1 MYTKRPRHSRS
12 ISPAGPDPAVPRR
25 KNDNMTQN
33 RDFLATEPIPRLL
46 VRIAIPTVIAQ
57 IVNLLYN
64 LVDRIYIGHIEYIGK
79 DALTGVGVCF
89 PILTAVSAFASL
101 VGGGGAP
108 RASIKMG
115 QKDIDGAR
123 KIVGSCFAL
132 LCCISVVLTVVLSVL
147 AEPMLLLFGASEN
160 TVGYAVEYIQLYLL
174 GTLFVQCALGMNP
187 FITAQGATKIS
198 MLSVVIGAALNIVL
212 DPLFIF
218 VLDMGVQ
225 GAALATVLSQAVSAG
240 WVLRF
245 LTGKKAVL
253 RLTRDG
259 IRLDWRVLLPCLALG
274 VSPFIMSITESI
286 LSVSFNSSL
295 LLYGGDTAVGAM
307 TILSSLMQF
316 SLLPLSGFTQGAQP
330 VTSYNYG
337 AGNHDRV
344 KQSFTVL
351 LTVCLS
357 YSFIMWAFIML
368 FPEFFV
374 TIFNDD
380 PGLVSY
386 TVWAM
391 RIYFAASCI
400 FGAQMACQNT
410 FIALGNAKMSLLM
423 AVLRKLIL
431 LIPMIYILPSFFAS
445 DADKAMAVYLAEPVS
460 DALAVCTTVLTFTL
474 FFRKTLKKM
483 RNAKEADS
491 VETA

>member
-1 MYTKRPRHSRS
+1 
-12 ISPAGPDPAVPRR
+12 
-25 KNDNMTQN
+25 MTQN
-33 RDFLATEPIPRLL
+33 RNFLATEPIPRLL
-46 VRIAIPTVIAQ
+46 FRMAIPTVIAQ

-64 LVDRIYIGHIEYIGK
+64 LVDRIYIGHIDLIGK

-89 PILTAVSAFASL
+89 PILIAVSAFASL
-101 VGGGGAP
+101 IGGGGAP

-115 QKDIDGAR
+115 QQDTDGAQR
-123 KIVGSCFAL
+123 IVGSCFAL
-132 LCCISVVLTVVLSVL
+132 LCTLSVVLTVVLSLL

-160 TVGYAVEYIQLYLL
+160 TVGYALEYIRIYLM
-174 GTLFVQCALGMNP
+174 GTVFVLIALGMNP

-198 MLSVVIGAALNIVL
+198 MLSVVIGAVINIVL

-218 VLDMGVQ
+218 VFDMGVR
-225 GAALATVLSQAVSAG
+225 GAALATVLSQAVSAV
-240 WVLRF
+240 WVLWY
-245 LTGKKAVL
+245 LTGRQATL
-253 RLTRDG
+253 RLTRDV

-295 LLYGGDTAVGAM
+295 LLYGGDTAVGAI

-337 AGNHDRV
+337 AGNSERV

-351 LTVCLS
+351 LTVCLCF
-357 YSFIMWAFIML
+357 SFAMWALIML

-380 PGLVSY
+380 PTLVSY
-386 TVWAM
+386 TAWAM
-391 RIYFAASCI
+391 RIYFGVSCI

-431 LIPMIYILPSFFAS
+431 LIPMIYILPLFFES
-445 DADKAMAVYLAEPVS
+445 NADKAMAVYLAEPVS
-460 DALAVCTTVLTFTL
+460 DTLAVCTTVTTFFL
-474 FFRKTLKKM
+474 FFRKVLKTM
-483 RNAKEADS
+483 RKAKEDTPI
-491 VETA
+491 ETE

>member
-1 MYTKRPRHSRS
+1 M
-12 ISPAGPDPAVPRR
+12 
-25 KNDNMTQN
+25 NQN

-46 VRIAIPTVIAQ
+46 FRLAIPTVIAQ

-64 LVDRIYIGHIEYIGK
+64 LVDRIYIGHIETIGK

-89 PILTAVSAFASL
+89 PILAAVSAFASL

-115 QKDIDGAR
+115 QKDPDGAR

-132 LCCISVVLTVVLSVL
+132 LCCISLVLTVVLSVL

-160 TVGYAVEYIQLYLL
+160 TVGYAVDYIRIYLL
-174 GTLFVQCALGMNP
+174 GTIFVQCALGMNP
-187 FITAQGATKIS
+187 FITAQGATKTS
-198 MLSVVIGAALNIVL
+198 MLSVVIGAVLNIAL

-218 VLDMGVQ
+218 TFGMGVR
-225 GAALATVLSQAVSAG
+225 GAALATVISQAASAV
-240 WVLRF
+240 WVLCF
-245 LTGKKAVL
+245 LTGKRSAL
-253 RLTRDG
+253 RLTRDI
-259 IRLDWRVLLPCLALG
+259 IRIDWRVLLPCLALG
-274 VSPFIMSITESI
+274 VSPFIMAITESV

-295 LLYGGDTAVGAM
+295 LRYGGDTAVGAM

-337 AGNHDRV
+337 AGNHARV

-351 LTVCLS
+351 LTVCLA
-357 YSFIMWAFIML
+357 YSFVIWAFIML
-368 FPEFFV
+368 FPEIFV

-380 PGLVSY
+380 PALVSY
-386 TVWAM
+386 TAWAM

-431 LIPMIYILPSFFAS
+431 LIPMIYILPSFFETN
-445 DADKAMAVYLAEPVS
+445 ADKAMAVYLAEPVS
-460 DALAVCTTVLTFTL
+460 DTLAVCTTVVTFTL
-474 FFRKTLKKM
+474 FFARTLKKM
-483 RNAKEADS
+483 RTAKEAPS
-491 VETA
+491 VETT